1 MRPFLALTAL
11 ILLPIAL
18 ALTTGCGEPKITRTP
33 ENEVIDLS
41 GNWNATD
48 SRLLADTLIAQAL
61 QNPWADD
68 FKKTNN
74 RTPVVKIGRIKSLTD
89 GDVINTNIFVEDLVR
104 ALNNSGKV
112 RSVASTSEA
121 DQAREERKEQ
131 DVHASE
137 ATRKPGFQETGAD
150 YLIIGTIEVQND
162 QAGGKRQ
169 KFYSANVKLTDIKTQ
184 EQVPFNGKISKLVER

>member
-1 MRPFLALTAL
+1 MRPFLALSAL
-11 ILLPIAL
+11 ILLPTTL
-18 ALTTGCGEPKITRTP
+18 ALTTGCGETEIIRTS

-48 SRLLADTLIAQAL
+48 SRFLAEALIAQAL

-74 RTPVVKIGRIKSLTD
+74 RTPVVKIGRIKSLTN
-89 GDVINTNIFVEDLVR
+89 GDVINTNIFIEDLVR
-104 ALNNSGKV
+104 ALNTSGKV

-131 DVHASE
+131 DVHSSE

-150 YLIIGTIEVQND
+150 YLIIGAIDVQDD

-169 KFYSANVKLTDIKTQ
+169 KFYSVNVKLTDIKTQ
-184 EQVPFNGKISKLVER
+184 EQIPFNGKISKKITR